1 MLATHDVVL
10 LHGPKSLP
18 ATLMQSSVEVGT
30 DEPVCRLELS
40 FNDSHVLGSG
50 PDFFEALLS
59 VRRQIELKGLLL
71 SVYGASRNVWPS
83 GMSRK
88 MGLGVKAYKMT
99 KGKQALTRDLVNI
112 FATGSDVEPVTI
124 AEQEQFK
131 NEWFASLG
139 AET

>member
-1 MLATHDVVL
+1 MYATHQVAL
-10 LHGPKSLP
+10 LRGSESL
-18 ATLMQSSVEVGT
+18 VGT
-30 DEPVCRLELS
+30 LVQSEEEVEAAEPMCRLALS
-40 FNDSHVLGSG
+40 FNGNHVSASG

-59 VRRQIELKGLLL
+59 LRGQIEPGGIRLN
-71 SVYGASRNVWPS
+71 VYGASRNVWPS
-83 GMSRK
+83 GMSRS
-88 MGLGVKAYKMT
+88 MGLGQTAYRMT

-112 FATGSDVEPVTI
+112 FATGPDVEAVTI